1 MKTEREKFLENVRL
15 AGDGTVPCGVAI
27 THGVWVEHKERLEA
41 LKAECPNVTLG
52 MGHYDET
59 QRAGNTRRDEWG
71 CLWRY
76 EQDYL
81 EGQVVE
87 HPLADW
93 KAFADYRAPDP
104 EKRTDWEK
112 LRVDLAK
119 AKKTGDLLTPGP
131 EHGFF
136 FLKLTYLR
144 GFENFMCDVGERNSN
159 LPRLIRMLEDY
170 WYEVVKR
177 WVGAGAEFVSFGD
190 DLGLQH
196 ALPISPS
203 SWREYIKPTFK
214 KLFSFCR
221 EHGVD
226 VGLHTDGYIVD
237 IIPDLI
243 ECGVSS
249 LNPQDLVNGI
259 ANIKRLL
266 KGKIHINLDIDRQKI
281 TAFGKPEEIDAHIR
295 YCISELG
302 SPKGGLSLIYG
313 AYPGTPVEN
322 VAAVA
327 RAMEKYR
334 TMHV

>member
-1 MKTEREKFLENVRL
+1 MKTEREIFLENIRL
-15 AGDGTVPCGVAI
+15 QGDGLVPCAVSVA
-27 THGVWVEHKERLEA
+27 HGVWVGEKERLEA
-41 LKAECPNVTLG
+41 LKAECPNVTFS
-52 MGHYDET
+52 MGRYDEKKK
-59 QRAGNTRRDEWG
+59 AGKTWRDEWG

-93 KAFADYRAPDP
+93 QAFAAYRAPDP
-104 EKRTDWEK
+104 GKRTDWEK
-112 LRVDLAK
+112 ERTDSARTKK
-119 AKKTGDLLTPGP
+119 AGDLLVHGP
-131 EHGFF
+131 EHGFL

-144 GFENFMCDVGERNSN
+144 GFENLMLDIGEQNPN
-159 LPRLIRMLEDY
+159 LPRLIRVLADY

-177 WVGAGAEFVSFGD
+177 WVGVGADFVSFAD

-203 SWREYIKPTFK
+203 AWREYIKPTFK

-221 EHGVD
+221 EHGVE

-237 IIPDLI
+237 IIPDLV

-249 LNPQDLVNGI
+249 LNPQDIVNGLE
-259 ANIKRLL
+259 NIKRLA

-281 TAFGKPEEIDAHIR
+281 TAFGKPAEINAHVKD
-295 YCISELG
+295 CISELG
-302 SPKGGLSLIYG
+302 SPNGGLSLIYG
-313 AYPGTPVEN
+313 AYPGTSIEN

-327 RAMEKYR
+327 RAMEQYR
-334 TMHV
+334 TMHA